1 MIMLCMACV
10 AMVAGVNMPANI
22 PANAKPPIILGT
34 TDTGELTAYI
44 TKISPQ
50 TTIEADCILSAS
62 PDAIPLISLEG
73 VSTNPDISLQYKV
86 EGEVIHILI
95 TNEGNELM
103 QGVNVPLGM
112 YNVAEEGYYI
122 SYTGINE
129 NTYYSS
135 QQVLEKSAFRD
146 LFRRY
151 PFLLPIFL
159 MAIQVIS
166 YFNFR
171 GQRAGYWRSLI
182 PVILVI
188 GASELLLNGV
198 IINSF
203 AQTPY
208 LAGVWLIINGMM
220 LSIELRPQD

>member
-1 MIMLCMACV
+1 MLCMACV
-10 AMVAGVNMPANI
+10 AMVAGVNMPAS
-22 PANAKPPIILGT
+22 AKPPIILGT
-34 TDTGELTAYI
+34 TDTGEVTAYI

-50 TTIEADCILSAS
+50 TTIEVDCILSAS

-73 VSTNPDISLQYKV
+73 VSTNPDISLQYMV

-95 TNEGNELM
+95 TNAGNELIH
-103 QGVNVPLGM
+103 GVNVPLGM

-135 QQVLEKSAFRD
+135 QQVLEKSAFQD

-159 MAIQVIS
+159 MAMQIIS

-208 LAGVWLIINGMM
+208 LAGIWLILNGMM